1 MESLKPPQEEGTP
14 SLAKKEQEVQTPS
27 TTPFEEGKG
36 EL

>member
-1 MESLKPPQEEGTP
+1 MEPLKSPQEEGTP
-14 SLAKKEQEVQTPS
+14 SLAKKEMEVATPS